1 MLGVLERWRQ
11 EAPGLYRRVPEG
23 DEVSD
28 GEKDNFFQSSGV
40 QSIVRKIYQV
50 APFLLLLN
58 LGFAAVLS
66 VQGLSHFLKRSKA
79 FAPETSIKT
88 RRFEENAIFM
98 APASPESNA
107 AWEALRP
114 KGGGAV
120 VVPNAKAYGL
130 KSGIP
135 METGPDV
142 YGVSMF
148 HQLHCLTV
156 LRASYYAALNGTL
169 PPFTQPGIELL
180 SEEKRLMLLREH
192 TAHCF
197 DYLRQGIMCAG
208 DLTIESAVDLPEK
221 WLEGIS
227 KGILRE
233 KFGEHKPVLIDGW
246 GIKHQCRSFDEAWD
260 WTFRNRVPDDSGVM
274 L

>member
-1 MLGVLERWRQ
+1 MPGFLERWRQ
-11 EAPGLYRRVPEG
+11 EAQGLYRRVPEG
-23 DEVSD
+23 DEMSD
-28 GEKDNFFQSSGV
+28 GKKDKFFQSGGV
-40 QSIVRKIYQV
+40 QFVVGKIYQV

-79 FAPETSIKT
+79 FAPETSIET
-88 RRFEENAIFM
+88 MEFEESATFM

-156 LRASYYAALNGTL
+156 IRASYYAALNGTL

-180 SEEKRLMLLREH
+180 SEEKRLMLLRGH

-208 DLTIESAVDLPEK
+208 DLTIESAVDFPEK

-227 KGILRE
+227 EGILRE

-260 WTFRNRVPDDSGVM
+260 WTFRNRVPDDSGVV

>member
-79 FAPETSIKT
+79 FAPESKVYSCLVRHDVLIGNALASIKT

-114 KGGGAV
+114 
-120 VVPNAKAYGL
+120 
-130 KSGIP
+130 
-135 METGPDV
+135 
-142 YGVSMF
+142 
-148 HQLHCLTV
+148 
-156 LRASYYAALNGTL
+156 
-169 PPFTQPGIELL
+169 
-180 SEEKRLMLLREH
+180 
-192 TAHCF
+192 
-197 DYLRQGIMCAG
+197 
-208 DLTIESAVDLPEK
+208 
-221 WLEGIS
+221 S
-227 KGILRE
+227 K
-233 KFGEHKPVLIDGW
+233 
-246 GIKHQCRSFDEAWD
+246 
-260 WTFRNRVPDDSGVM
+260 
-274 L
+274 